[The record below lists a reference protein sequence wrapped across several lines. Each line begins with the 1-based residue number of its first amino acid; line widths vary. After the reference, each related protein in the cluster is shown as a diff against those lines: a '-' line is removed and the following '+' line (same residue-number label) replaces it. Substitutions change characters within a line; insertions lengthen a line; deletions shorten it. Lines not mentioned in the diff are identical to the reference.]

1 MKTSIHGRLL
11 ALALVLIMVVSMLPM
26 TALAGG
32 ETAAYTKVTK
42 AEELT
47 SDK

>member
-32 ETAAYTKVTK
+32 ESFSRTHTLAFG
-42 AEELT
+42 
-47 SDK
+47 DR